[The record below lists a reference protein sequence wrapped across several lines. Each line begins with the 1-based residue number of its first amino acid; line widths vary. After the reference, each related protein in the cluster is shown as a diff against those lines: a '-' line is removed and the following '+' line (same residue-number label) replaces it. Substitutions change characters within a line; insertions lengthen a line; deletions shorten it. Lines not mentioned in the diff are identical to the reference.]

1 LHLRLRHR
9 RNVED
14 RRGVVV
20 SLSGSDLL
28 FLQALLHLVVEL
40 YVVVGGSNFVIS
52 LFTLQ
57 LVELV
62 NVGDHHLDYSFNL
75 AVVAQLPVR
84 AHLGA
89 ANWANT
95 FHISIVVLN
104 AALAKLVQAR
114 PYDAGVLINARA
126 NLAEQGRVLDRLK

>member
-1 LHLRLRHR
+1 MSVIIILTT
-9 RNVED
+9 EG
-14 RRGVVV
+14 RGV
-20 SLSGSDLL
+20 SGHRG
-28 FLQALLHLVVEL
+28 AL
-40 YVVVGGSNFVIS
+40 
-52 LFTLQ
+52 T
-57 LVELV
+57 
-62 NVGDHHLDYSFNL
+62 YSFDL

-95 FHISIVVLN
+95 FPTTQNSFVKRDLHISIVVLN

-114 PYDAGVLINARA
+114 PHDAGVLINARA

>member
-62 NVGDHHLDYSFNL
+62 NVGDHHLDY
-75 AVVAQLPVR
+75 R
-84 AHLGA
+84 GA
-89 ANWANT
+89 RSQRSPRGT
-95 FHISIVVLN
+95 YL
-104 AALAKLVQAR
+104 
-114 PYDAGVLINARA
+114 
-126 NLAEQGRVLDRLK
+126 